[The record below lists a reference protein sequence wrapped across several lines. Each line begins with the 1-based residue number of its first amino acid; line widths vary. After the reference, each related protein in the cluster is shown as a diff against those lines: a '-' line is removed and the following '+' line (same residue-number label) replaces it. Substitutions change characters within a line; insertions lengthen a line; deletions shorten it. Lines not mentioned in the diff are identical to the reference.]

1 MRHTN
6 WVEGQGWFPAG
17 GDVPRWKDDFRDR
30 FTRCILPTLVK
41 VVFKQ
46 QTVGKVE
53 HSDMVQ
59 GIGRIP
65 LNGGYLLPCTQFPEN
80 ISLIRAG
87 DVLLIHSDENNTLS
101 AHVQISGGSYFEMT
115 QTSIHIPAASSGI
128 MDEGLPPAIPFL
140 PDLIVQHEG
149 GTLITGMDG
158 EVLWLDQAMMPKTEV
173 SIPHPM
179 RIRQAVISEGQL
191 LATWLDREL
200 LLACMGAMPVGT
212 AENGKQRSELRT
224 SIGTRTSHYPA
235 GTTWAHALD
244 AEPMAM
250 GGRGDV
256 LVFDLYRRG
265 IYSIGTNAQEHW
277 RMPPAEWGYPKKR
290 PRNEET
296 IALHVH
302 NETYTLTSRGGRIQR
317 RSLDTGHLIEEHLI
331 DGVEAPIEH
340 HFNHEGE
347 DLMCSST
354 GTVSWLQNGEMVQQV
369 QLSGPVQ
376 GAVWDVEFNGWR
388 IAGWREEVVISPHHL
403 DRRATRELPIHIHPV
418 SGGAFVLFNDGTWAS
433 SPFENVVQN
442 EN

>member
-1 MRHTN
+1 MVGQRIAPCVYGGHARGHGRERETAVGYEHPLEHEPHTTLLEQHGRTLLTPN
-6 WVEGQGWFPAG
+6 RWRWV
-17 GDVPRWKDDFRDR
+17 
-30 FTRCILPTLVK
+30 
-41 VVFKQ
+41 
-46 QTVGKVE
+46 VE
-53 HSDMVQ
+53 ATCWCST
-59 GIGRIP
+59 
-65 LNGGYLLPCTQFPEN
+65 CT
-80 ISLIRAG
+80 
-87 DVLLIHSDENNTLS
+87 
-101 AHVQISGGSYFEMT
+101 
-115 QTSIHIPAASSGI
+115 
-128 MDEGLPPAIPFL
+128 
-140 PDLIVQHEG
+140 
-149 GTLITGMDG
+149 
-158 EVLWLDQAMMPKTEV
+158 
-173 SIPHPM
+173 
-179 RIRQAVISEGQL
+179 
-191 LATWLDREL
+191 
-200 LLACMGAMPVGT
+200 
-212 AENGKQRSELRT
+212 
-224 SIGTRTSHYPA
+224 
-235 GTTWAHALD
+235 
-244 AEPMAM
+244 
-250 GGRGDV
+250 
-256 LVFDLYRRG
+256 RG

-433 SPFENVVQN
+433 SPFENVVKD

>member
-1 MRHTN
+1 
-6 WVEGQGWFPAG
+6 
-17 GDVPRWKDDFRDR
+17 
-30 FTRCILPTLVK
+30 
-41 VVFKQ
+41 
-46 QTVGKVE
+46 
-53 HSDMVQ
+53 
-59 GIGRIP
+59 
-65 LNGGYLLPCTQFPEN
+65 
-80 ISLIRAG
+80 
-87 DVLLIHSDENNTLS
+87 
-101 AHVQISGGSYFEMT
+101 
-115 QTSIHIPAASSGI
+115 

-140 PDLIVQHEG
+140 PDLIVQYEG

-317 RSLDTGHLIEEHLI
+317 RSLDTGHLMEEHLI

-388 IAGWREEVVISPHHL
+388 IAGWREEVVISPHHV